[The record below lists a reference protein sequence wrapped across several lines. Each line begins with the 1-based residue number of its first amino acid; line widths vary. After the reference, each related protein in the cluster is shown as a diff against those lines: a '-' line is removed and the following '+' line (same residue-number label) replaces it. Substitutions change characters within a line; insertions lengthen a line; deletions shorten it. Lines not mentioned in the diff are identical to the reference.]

1 MSLHVSF
8 DPEIFEIKPQKKI
21 VNETTHPGELDAT
34 LRETR
39 YIPQGTTP

>member
-1 MSLHVSF
+1 MSLQVSF

-21 VNETTHPGELDAT
+21 DKETTHLGEIYAT

-39 YIPQGTTP
+39 CIPQGTTP